1 MGIAGSVSAMSTRP
15 PTRRWPAL
23 WTALALGLGIIADDT
38 LVAGPA
44 VWAGIAGGAWLTA
57 APPPDIGTIAAG
69 GVRR

>member
-23 WTALALGLGIIADDT
+23 WTALALGLGIIADDAS
-38 LVAGPA
+38 VS
-44 VWAGIAGGAWLTA
+44 A